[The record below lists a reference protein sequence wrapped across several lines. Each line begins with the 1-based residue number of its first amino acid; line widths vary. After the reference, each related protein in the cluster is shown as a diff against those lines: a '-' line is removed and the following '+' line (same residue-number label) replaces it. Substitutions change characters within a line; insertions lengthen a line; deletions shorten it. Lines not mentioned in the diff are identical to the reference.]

1 MTRLTHKH
9 KPNATARNPNVLNYI
24 ANVSHKV
31 VFLFMLIG
39 SFCQGCN
46 CECCQNTQEFSEIR
60 AKAIDDM
67 IMRSSVNFGQ
77 KGSTGKGCNC
87 RKTGCVKKYC

>member
-1 MTRLTHKH
+1 MIKLDRKLKL
-9 KPNATARNPNVLNYI
+9 NATVRNPSVSNCI

-31 VFLFMLIG
+31 VSLNILG

-77 KGSTGKGCNC
+77 KGATGKGCNC